1 MKVMIVGGV
10 IVGLAMA
17 RALEQQGIIADLI
30 ERNAVGPQEGTGH
43 YHPG

>member
-1 MKVMIVGGV
+1 MKVLIMGGD
-10 IVGLAMA
+10 IAGLAMA

-30 ERNAVGPQEGTGH
+30 ERKADGPQEGAGL